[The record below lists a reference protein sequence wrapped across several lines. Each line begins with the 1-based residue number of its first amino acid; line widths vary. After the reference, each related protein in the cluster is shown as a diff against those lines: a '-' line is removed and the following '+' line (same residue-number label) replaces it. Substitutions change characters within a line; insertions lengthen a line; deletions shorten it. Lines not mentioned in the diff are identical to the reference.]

1 MLGERG
7 ALRAAFTFIDVFQV
21 AAIAYVAYHTMW
33 IAAAVMFVLFA
44 IQIPMQRRLAGDPAK
59 LAPWYCAS
67 AIPPFVWGMLA
78 AALAVRSGGF

>member
-1 MLGERG
+1 MLGERT
-7 ALRAAFTFIDVFQV
+7 AIFVAFAFIDVFQI
-21 AAIAYVAYHTMW
+21 AAIAYVAAHAMW
-33 IAAAVMFVLFA
+33 IAATIMFVLFA
-44 IQIPMQRRLAGDPAK
+44 IQIPMQRRLTTDPAG